1 MALVDCRT
9 WLVDSTLMRS
19 DSMSMASSL
28 ELRPPFLDHRLVE
41 LAARVPAGL
50 KAGLFGTKMILKK
63 ALADRLPT
71 DVGKRRK
78 LGFPTPVAQLLRG
91 PWGNT
96 MGDVLS
102 SPSAYT
108 RHLFDRAR
116 LMRMFE
122 EHRSGKGN
130 WSRQLFQVLMLE
142 YWADA
147 VQTPTRTPETSR
159 TR

>member
-9 WLVDSTLMRS
+9 WLVDSTLLRS
-19 DSMSMASSL
+19 DSMSMAASM

-50 KAGLFGTKMILKK
+50 KAGLFGTKLILKK
-63 ALADRLPT
+63 ALADRLPPG
-71 DVGKRRK
+71 VSKRRK

-91 PWGNT
+91 SWGNT

-102 SPSAYT
+102 APSAYT
-108 RHLFDRAR
+108 RDLFDRAR
-116 LMRMFE
+116 LMRMLD
-122 EHRSGKGN
+122 EHRSGKSN

-142 YWADA
+142 YWANA
-147 VQTPTRTPETSR
+147 VRSASR
-159 TR
+159 S